1 MIKIIL
7 ILILII
13 SVFINILLS
22 SHNKEGFN
30 VVPDK
35 LIYLFNTDTACPT
48 CSTFN
53 NTWTSIVN
61 EVSANPFYY
70 KFLTEK
76 YNITT
81 DTQGQTIARDN
92 KINTPPAIVYKS
104 GDNYKIYTDKSK
116 DMTAILEWARK
127 G

>member
-13 SVFINILLS
+13 SVFINILIS
-22 SHNKEGFN
+22 SHNKESFN

-35 LIYLFNTDTACPT
+35 LIYLFNTDTTCPI
-48 CSTFN
+48 CSNFN
-53 NTWTSIVN
+53 NTWISIVN

-76 YNITT
+76 YNIVT

-116 DMTAILEWARK
+116 DMSAILEWARK

>member
-7 ILILII
+7 ILILIF
-13 SVFINILLS
+13 SVFINILIS
-22 SHNKEGFN
+22 SHNKESFN

-35 LIYLFNTDTACPT
+35 LIYLFNTDTACPI

-53 NTWTSIVN
+53 NTWISIVN

-76 YNITT
+76 YNIVT

-116 DMTAILEWARK
+116 DMSAILEWARK